1 MHLNP
6 TRLSALVTS
15 FGPYLHGKV
24 EFVCISVHKYLAAKV
39 SIAVVSLFFTVF
51 TNLHNILPSIKLRQS
66 HGPHRFSG
74 LSSQE
79 PLLVSYLT
87 NKVGFGIISANIWLP
102 ETVMY

>member
-1 MHLNP
+1 MSGSLILADISPNP
-6 TRLSALVTS
+6 TLTVS
-15 FGPYLHGKV
+15 YD
-24 EFVCISVHKYLAAKV
+24 HKKGTRV
-39 SIAVVSLFFTVF
+39 DKPESLWGHVIGTVF

-66 HGPHRFSG
+66 QGPHRFSG

-102 ETVMY
+102 DTVMY